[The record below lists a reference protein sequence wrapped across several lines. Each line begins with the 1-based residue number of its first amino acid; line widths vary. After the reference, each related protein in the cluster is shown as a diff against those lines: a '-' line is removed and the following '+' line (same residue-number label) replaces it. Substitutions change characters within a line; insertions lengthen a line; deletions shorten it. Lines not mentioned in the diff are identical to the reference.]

1 MSFLFIN
8 KFLWL
13 SNLKIRTDMNAKI
26 SVFIICA
33 EVIIYLVLYS
43 LDDCTFKCFNGTAIS
58 RSLVLPPSGLVPV
71 IFVLT

>member
-1 MSFLFIN
+1 
-8 KFLWL
+8 
-13 SNLKIRTDMNAKI
+13 MNAKI

-58 RSLVLPPSGLVPV
+58 RSLVLPPSGLLPV